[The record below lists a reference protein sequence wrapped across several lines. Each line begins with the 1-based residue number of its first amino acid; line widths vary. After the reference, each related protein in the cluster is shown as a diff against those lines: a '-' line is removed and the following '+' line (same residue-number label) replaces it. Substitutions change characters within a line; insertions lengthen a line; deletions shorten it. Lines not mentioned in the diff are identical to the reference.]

1 MFLHTPTFKKLLK
14 ASWKSGA
21 ITVGR
26 LDTCSL
32 FVAGDYWAVW
42 LDYTSIPNRIR
53 AAIIEFAGELPEAGK
68 IFKAKVN
75 EPNQYEMPY
84 KDIYDVHRN
93 WQEAKNPLVR
103 TPVIV
108 SGWQTNFRLFQDSYG
123 RLVPVTTLYD
133 ALIDQRE
140 QEECEGSVIGPSMAE
155 THGKG
160 GMLYWYS
167 DLCILGIMSMH
178 IDKGHSL
185 KAIEALSVVD
195 FHEKET

>member
-14 ASWKSGA
+14 ASWKSGG

-26 LDTCSL
+26 LDTRSL
-32 FVAGDYWAVW
+32 FVAGNYWAVW

-53 AAIIEFAGELPEAGK
+53 AAIIEFSGELPEAGM
-68 IFKAKVN
+68 IFKAKMN

-84 KDIYDVHRN
+84 KDIYDVHKN
-93 WQEAKNPLVR
+93 WQEAKNPLVQ

-108 SGWQTNFRLFQDSYG
+108 SEWHTNYRLFQDSNG

-133 ALIDQRE
+133 DLIDHRE
-140 QEECEGSVIGPSMAE
+140 QEECEGSVIGPSMVE

-160 GMLYWYS
+160 RMLYWYS
-167 DLCILGIMSMH
+167 GLCILGIMSAH

-195 FHEKET
+195 FHEKEA

>member
-14 ASWKSGA
+14 ASWKSGG

-26 LDTCSL
+26 LDTRSL
-32 FVAGDYWAVW
+32 FVAGNYWAVW
-42 LDYTSIPNRIR
+42 LDYTSIPNRTR
-53 AAIIEFAGELPEAGK
+53 AAIIEFAGELPEAGM

-84 KDIYDVHRN
+84 KDIYDVHKN
-93 WQEAKNPLVR
+93 WQEAKNPLVQ

-108 SGWQTNFRLFQDSYG
+108 SGWHTNYRLFQDSNG

-133 ALIDQRE
+133 DLIDQRE
-140 QEECEGSVIGPSMAE
+140 QEECEGSVTGPSMAE
-155 THGKG
+155 IHGKG

-167 DLCILGIMSMH
+167 GLCILGIMSAY

-195 FHEKET
+195 FHEKEA